1 MSSIHFFS
9 KGSGQPVVLIHG
21 FCEVSQM
28 WEDISASLSDEFRV
42 FCPDLPGCGQ
52 SPLSLSHNRL
62 EEVAV
67 QLEEWMEEQNI
78 QNPIVIG
85 HSLGGYVT
93 LALLELMGSKLKGV
107 GLFHSTAFA
116 DDEEK
121 KGMRDRTVIF
131 LKKHG
136 VDVFVTSF
144 VPPLIPEQ
152 KREEFQDE
160 ITEAIEQAKQSTL
173 EGLLAYTKA
182 MRDRK
187 DRFKILGDY
196 MGPKLMIAGTE
207 DGAVKIDA
215 SRAHRPVITDYYE
228 LDGVGHLGMIEQKN
242 ECIEILR
249 EFCRKVADS

>member
-9 KGSGQPVVLIHG
+9 KGTGQPVVLIHG
-21 FCEVSQM
+21 FCEISEM
-28 WEDISASLSDEFRV
+28 WGDISEALSTEFKV
-42 FCPDLPGCGQ
+42 YCPDLPGCGQ
-52 SPLSLSHNRL
+52 SPLSLSQDRL

-93 LALLELMGSKLKGV
+93 LALLELMGAKLKGV

-121 KGMRDRTVIF
+121 KGMRDRTLIF

-136 VDVFVTSF
+136 VDTFVTSF

-152 KREEFQDE
+152 KRQELQDE
-160 ITEAIEQAKQSTL
+160 IAKAIEQAKQSTL

-182 MRDRK
+182 MRYRK
-187 DRFKILGDY
+187 DRFEVLRDY
-196 MGPKLMIAGTE
+196 KRPKLMIAGTE
-207 DGAVKIDA
+207 DGAVKIDS

-228 LDGVGHLGMIEQKN
+228 LDGVGHLGMIERKN

-249 EFCRKVADS
+249 EFCGKVMKS